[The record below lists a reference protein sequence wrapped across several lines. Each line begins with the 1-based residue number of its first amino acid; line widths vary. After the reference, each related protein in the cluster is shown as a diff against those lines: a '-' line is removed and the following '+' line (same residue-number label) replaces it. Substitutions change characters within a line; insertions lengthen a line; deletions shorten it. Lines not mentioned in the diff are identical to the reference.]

1 MQQLELLSIENPCIN
16 VCQSNKRGY
25 CLGCFRSRDERFNWN
40 NFSAEEKGKILAL
53 CKQRSRRRKSRQKKQ
68 QAEIPVVTLGTTSS
82 HEKPGEKENNE
93 KRSAAVIAKAPP
105 PKETAQD
112 MGLDLFDL

>member
-16 VCQSNKRGY
+16 VCESNKRGY

-40 NFSAEEKGKILAL
+40 TFTPEEKGKILAL
-53 CKQRSRRRKSRQKKQ
+53 CKQRGRRRKAQEKKQ
-68 QAEIPVVTLGTTSS
+68 QIPVTVV
-82 HEKPGEKENNE
+82 
-93 KRSAAVIAKAPP
+93 AAAPQAKTEAQPQQSV
-105 PKETAQD
+105 QD